1 VTIEMGMRRLARI
14 GMVVTLAA
22 GSLAA
27 TAQTATRTTM
37 TSEMREING
46 KTATISTISVLDA
59 DGAPVSGAVTLVEH
73 GKGLSGAALDTEGKT
88 EINLDELTPG
98 DHTLTAVYSGDA
110 EHAASASEPLAVRA
124 DAATPPDFTLALNP
138 TTLSVKVGTAGN
150 IQATVTPVNG
160 FTGFLSLSCSGQPV
174 SSGAAGGASLP
185 VGVSCIFTPANLQ
198 VTNANSVSANMTLQT
213 AGPQQTADRRQLD
226 HTTTGTRVALAV
238 LFPGLI
244 GIGLL
249 RRKRKML
256 GQTVIL
262 VAMAAISL
270 LGTTACA
277 ARYHYLNHGPTFTGT
292 PTGTYTITVT
302 AQTSNGVAAMSHS
315 QTFALTVN

>member
-1 VTIEMGMRRLARI
+1 
-14 GMVVTLAA
+14 MVVTLAA

-27 TAQTATRTTM
+27 TAQTATHTTM

-46 KTATISTISVLDA
+46 KTTTISTISVLDA
-59 DGAPVSGAVTLVEH
+59 DGAPASGAVTLVEH

-110 EHAASASEPLAVRA
+110 EHAASASELLAVRA

-213 AGPQQTADRRQLD
+213 AGPQQTADGRQMD
-226 HTTTGTRVALAV
+226 HTGSAGTRVALAV
-238 LFPGLI
+238 LLPGLI

-249 RRKRKML
+249 RRKRKVL
-256 GQTVIL
+256 GQTVLL

-270 LGTTACA
+270 LGATACA

-302 AQTSNGVAAMSHS
+302 AQTSNGVAATSHS
-315 QTFALTVN
+315 QTFALTVD